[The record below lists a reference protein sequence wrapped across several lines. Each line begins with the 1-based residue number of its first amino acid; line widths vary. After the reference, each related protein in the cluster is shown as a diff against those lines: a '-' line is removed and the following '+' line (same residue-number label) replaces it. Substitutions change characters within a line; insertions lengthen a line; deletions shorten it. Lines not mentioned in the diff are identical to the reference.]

1 MQQRFAFGIDGYR
14 NLELSSQVLIEAAL
28 KRGLEVEVLD
38 CSSNSLLL
46 RGNGR
51 SEIVIQATKTSADNY
66 VCAEIM
72 ALKDLTKLLLA
83 RAGLCV
89 PKGKLYQNIEAALA
103 DWPEYFQQLKNG
115 GSLIVKPNACNFG
128 IAVSKLGG
136 EEHNARRANQM
147 ERETGDDTASQDSLK
162 EDFLQALEQAFAN
175 DQNVLVEEFIP
186 GEEYRFMVIDGKF
199 RAVLQRIP
207 ANVRGDGKSSIAE
220 LVAEKNRDPWRLGEQ
235 GAHISPF
242 ERLELNETEL
252 EVLRE
257 QGLSGQSVPQDGKMI
272 FLRHNSNIST
282 GGDSRDMTDKIHPG
296 YARICERAARA
307 LGAKICGVDLISAD
321 ICADPAHTEHAIIE
335 ANFNPAIYTHQYPAE
350 GKSRPVAFAV
360 LDMLFPPL

>member
-14 NLELSSQVLIEAAL
+14 ELELSSQVLIEAAL

-46 RGNGR
+46 RGSGR
-51 SEIVIQATKTSADNY
+51 SEIVIQATKTSADSY
-66 VCAEIM
+66 VCAEIK

-83 RAGLCV
+83 RAGLRV
-89 PKGKLYQNIEAALA
+89 PKGKLYQSIEAALA
-103 DWPEYFQQLKNG
+103 DWPEYFQQLQNG

-136 EEHNARRANQM
+136 LDAGYAGQTE
-147 ERETGDDTASQDSLK
+147 DSLK
-162 EDFLQALEQAFAN
+162 EDFLQAVEQAFAN
-175 DQNVLVEEFIP
+175 DQNVLVEEFIT
-186 GEEYRFMVIDGKF
+186 GEEYRFIVIDGKF

-220 LVAEKNRDPWRLGEQ
+220 LVTEKNRDPWRLGEQ

-252 EVLRE
+252 DVLRE
-257 QGLSGQSVPQDGKMI
+257 QGLSSRSVPQDGKTI

-282 GGDSRDMTDKIHPG
+282 GGDSRDMTDSVHPG

-360 LDMLFPPL
+360 LDMLFPPR